1 MDPSL
6 DNIALFVEVA
16 KIRNFTRAAQSLN
29 MSASTL
35 SRRISELER
44 YIGVRLLK
52 RSTRK
57 VELTEAGR
65 VYFERCQ
72 HVVAKARMAHEE
84 LVEATQQPKGRL
96 RISMPSS
103 FALIY
108 MPTILLDFSKQ
119 YPEIDCECDLGIQ
132 AVDLLAESFDVVI
145 RFGRQP
151 DSGVVSRQ
159 LASTNLHLYAS
170 AEYLARYGVPTAPA
184 DLAQH
189 ECLRASASKE
199 DSTWELN
206 SGSVIQKV
214 PIQGRLTV
222 NNVSMLS
229 HMATLGMGIVPLPH
243 ARVVDAGAAGAL
255 VRVLPEWEFS
265 AIPLL
270 ALFPSRLMPAK
281 TRAFIEFLSAR
292 MENQEN

>member
-1 MDPSL
+1 MGPSL
-6 DNIALFVEVA
+6 DDIALFVEVA
-16 KIRNFTRAAQSLN
+16 KTRSFTRAAQSLN
-29 MSASTL
+29 MPASTL
-35 SRRISELER
+35 SRRISALER

-57 VELTEAGR
+57 VELSEAGC
-65 VYFERCQ
+65 VYFERCR
-72 HVVAKARMAHEE
+72 HVVAEARIAHEE

-103 FALIY
+103 FALMY
-108 MPTILLDFSKQ
+108 MPTLLRDFSRQ

-132 AVDLLAESFDVVI
+132 PVDLLAESFDVVI

-159 LASTNLHLYAS
+159 LASTNLQLYAS
-170 AEYLARYGVPTAPA
+170 AEYLARHGAPAAPA
-184 DLAQH
+184 DLARH
-189 ECLRASASKE
+189 ECLRASASKD

-206 SGSVIQKV
+206 SGAVVQKV
-214 PIQGRLTV
+214 PVWGRLTV
-222 NNVSMLS
+222 NNVAMLS

-243 ARVVDAGAAGAL
+243 ARVAAAAATGEL
-255 VRVLPEWEFS
+255 VRVLPQWEFS

-281 TRAFIEFLSAR
+281 TRVFIEFLSAR
-292 MENQEN
+292 MENKGN